1 MLHYLHVLHLQIRVC
16 SSSLRCYAML
26 SILSFTVFMQLG
38 RSRIEYIGREID
50 TLHGYHPEALLRD
63 VVELGFLCNLSA
75 KARNLGRYWPVTT
88 QDEGVSKCFLRF
100 FSF

>member
-50 TLHGYHPEALLRD
+50 TLHGYHPEALL
-63 VVELGFLCNLSA
+63 
-75 KARNLGRYWPVTT
+75 GRYWPVTT
-88 QDEGVSKCFLRF
+88 QDEGVSKCFLGDVGLLRLPQIQQIM
-100 FSF
+100 